1 MTDIYLQVGVITMLA
16 TLGACVIYR
25 SQWLKLRRNTVPTGF
40 GVLTCLPILVALAIA
55 VPSSGLIYSGIVL
68 ALSGFVYWIDDASD
82 LSAKIR
88 ILIALLTGLG
98 MTWLALPTH
107 LDVPLHIMLPVI
119 LFFGVMNVGL
129 VNMVNFYDGA
139 DLNLAAFVI
148 IQAVFL
154 AAHLPL
160 GHWLHLG
167 AVALL
172 CFALAFSCFNRR
184 PETLYFGDSG
194 CFVFA
199 GFLTLM
205 AVSFFFDPQVDQPTI
220 FIPLA
225 LPFLDVAFVMTVR
238 ILQGHDLLSRNYMH
252 IYQRLQRRFADRR
265 YLAPQVLNAGIC
277 YSVAITLEVAGAT
290 SLVAAGIAI
299 ITVTPMVYFGLR
311 AVYLSGPVEGPLQEV
326 RKK

>member
-1 MTDIYLQVGVITMLA
+1 MITMLA
-16 TLGACVIYR
+16 TLAAGVIYR
-25 SQWLKLRRNTVPTGF
+25 SQWLKLRPNTVPTGF
-40 GVLTCLPILVALAIA
+40 GVFTCLPILLALAIA
-55 VPSSGLIYSGIVL
+55 VPSSSLIYAGIAL
-68 ALSGFVYWIDDASD
+68 ALSGFVYWIDDASH

-88 ILIALLTGLG
+88 IFIALLTGLG

-107 LDVPLHIMLPVI
+107 FDAPLHVMLPVI

-129 VNMVNFYDGA
+129 VNMINFYDGA
-139 DLNLAAFVI
+139 DLNLAAFVM

-154 AAHLPL
+154 AVHLPL
-160 GHWLHLG
+160 GHWVHLG
-167 AVALL
+167 AVALF
-172 CFALAFSCFNRR
+172 CFALAFSFFNRR
-184 PETLYFGDSG
+184 PETVYFGDSG
-194 CFVFA
+194 CFLFA

-205 AVSFFFDPQVDQPTI
+205 AVSFFFDPQVDQPSI

-238 ILQGHDLLSRNYMH
+238 ILRGHDLLSRNYMH

-277 YSVAITLEVAGAT
+277 YGFVVTLEALGAT
-290 SLVAAGIAI
+290 SMVAVGMAI
-299 ITVTPMVYFGLR
+299 IAVTPMIYFGLR